1 MNENKMFEMDKEFKA
16 SKRRLKIEESSMTL
30 SEFFETIYPLL
41 VSKTMDRVEKVLA
54 DGTRIKAYWA
64 GTIIRIDIAP

>member
-1 MNENKMFEMDKEFKA
+1 
-16 SKRRLKIEESSMTL
+16 MTL

-41 VSKTMDRVEKVLA
+41 VNKTMDRVEKVLT

-64 GTIIRIDIAP
+64 GAIIRIDITPVY

>member
-1 MNENKMFEMDKEFKA
+1 
-16 SKRRLKIEESSMTL
+16 MTL

-41 VSKTMDRVEKVLA
+41 VNKTMDRVEKVLT

-64 GTIIRIDIAP
+64 GTIIRIDITP

>member
-1 MNENKMFEMDKEFKA
+1 
-16 SKRRLKIEESSMTL
+16 MTL

-41 VSKTMDRVEKVLA
+41 VNKAMDRVEKVLV

-64 GTIIRIDIAP
+64 GTIIRIDITP